1 MKMKTQKNKNEGR
14 QGIIYHFVI
23 FYYCL
28 VREKTVMS
36 NLLKT
41 LLVSRGLF
49 KSGMSSLT
57 VRVVVDEDEFISTK
71 QTPAPAGE
79 SIKSITLFGDCAR

>member
-1 MKMKTQKNKNEGR
+1 MRLSKQILII
-14 QGIIYHFVI
+14 IIYNCAIWTTDDFDGWVAERG
-23 FYYCL
+23 
-28 VREKTVMS
+28 VQS

-71 QTPAPAGE
+71 QTPALAGE
-79 SIKSITLFGDCAR
+79 SIKSIT